1 MNMCIPALYRI
12 SYRLVGRAYIG
23 SLVTND
29 WHDGITRYRHPSRP
43 ASASRVHRRKPLSPL
58 HTVVNVAIAAV
69 GAVAVGALIAVELGA
84 VVLAVALAAAIWLR
98 GYLVPGTPELTKRYL
113 PGARCG
119 CSERDATPGRRRRST
134 PNRTSCRPRC
144 WSRRRTGATS
154 RSRRGSSRRGGRTS
168 PRCATRPTPSSARRR
183 RCRARRSEPPRP
195 PRRYLPCLSRPTS
208 PPSRGLAGVDE
219 RRARAA
225 VARRSGIRARRQ
237 RANRSLGVP
246 IGVPRGCRRRPR
258 VNGASRRL
266 GVAPLVSRSGVLG
279 ALRLFVERCPTC
291 EGPVQLEERV
301 VESCCSSYE
310 VVAGRCTAC
319 TARLFELDL
328 PPSLAEARV
337 VRTRF

>member
-58 HTVVNVAIAAV
+58 HGRQRRDRRGRRSRRRRADRGRTRR
-69 GAVAVGALIAVELGA
+69 GRPRRRAL
-84 VVLAVALAAAIWLR
+84 AAIWLR

-113 PGARCG
+113 PGRALRLFG
-119 CSERDATPGRRRRST
+119 KGRDAGPPAEVDAESYLLSAEVLVETPDGSDLAFAPWFESAWRTHLAALRDAADAEFGASSVPGEAVGAAETAPDGTCPASPRRHR
-134 PNRTSCRPRC
+134 RPR
-144 WSRRRTGATS
+144 A
-154 RSRRGSSRRGGRTS
+154 
-168 PRCATRPTPSSARRR
+168 ARRR
-183 RCRARRSEPPRP
+183 RRGRA
-195 PRRYLPCLSRPTS
+195 L
-208 PPSRGLAGVDE
+208 
-219 RRARAA
+219 AA

-266 GVAPLVSRSGVLG
+266 GVAP
-279 ALRLFVERCPTC
+279 
-291 EGPVQLEERV
+291 
-301 VESCCSSYE
+301 
-310 VVAGRCTAC
+310 
-319 TARLFELDL
+319 ARLPERRARCAPAVRRAVPDL
-328 PPSLAEARV
+328 
-337 VRTRF
+337 